1 MSSISCQPV
10 LRADNDEP
18 RSVLNG
24 LPDPER
30 QDGQLVPRIQTDQ
43 DYQPPDTPRGK
54 AFAAALT
61 KGGGKNNEL
70 FYEWTMPM
78 S

>member
-1 MSSISCQPV
+1 VQ
-10 LRADNDEP
+10 A
-18 RSVLNG
+18 
-24 LPDPER
+24 
-30 QDGQLVPRIQTDQ
+30 DQ